1 MGEIKKGYKQ
11 TDIGVIPEDWNNV
24 TVEEIIKEISMGPF
38 GSDIKVSNFVSEG
51 IPVLNGYSVSDKC
64 LKDDFSNYVTPEKAK
79 SLKKAVAKRGDVV
92 VTHRGTIGQ
101 ISYIP
106 SNSLYKS
113 YVISQSQFR
122 VTLDKLKVIPSY
134 IVLYFHSEKGQ
145 STIQESKGHT
155 GVPAIAQPTTTFRKF
170 IIPLPSL
177 AQQITIVNTL
187 SDVDNLIAALDKKI
201 TKKQQIKQ
209 GAMQQLLTGKKRL
222 PGFRGNSGFKHTEL
236 GLIPEDWEVIE
247 LGEVSSN
254 IGYGV
259 GAAAISYDG
268 ENKYIRITDIDE
280 RTRKFSPSPL
290 SSPTFF
296 LDSFHVNEGDILFAR
311 TGASVGKSYLYNK
324 NDGRLI
330 FAGFLIRFNIVN
342 AIPEYVYYHTF
353 TRKYNEW
360 ILAESARTGQPGV
373 NVEQLKSFQ
382 IPFPKDLA
390 EQTAIAQ
397 VLTDMDNE
405 ISQLEADRNKYEQ
418 IKAGMMQQLLTGK
431 IRLT

>member
-1 MGEIKKGYKQ
+1 MEKINQGYKQ
-11 TDIGVIPEDWNNV
+11 TDIGIIPGDWDVLNIRHLGRFSKGSGISRAESQTGEIPSIRYGEIYTTHNDYIKDFHSFISV
-24 TVEEIIKEISMGPF
+24 SVAKNARKLKTGDLLFTASGETKEEIGKCVAFIDNIEAYAGGDILIISPENRFNSLLLGFLLNAPYVVKQKANK
-38 GSDIKVSNFVSEG
+38 GQGDAVVHITKDALSDIVIALPKETSEQ
-51 IPVLNGYSVSDKC
+51 
-64 LKDDFSNYVTPEKAK
+64 T
-79 SLKKAVAKRGDVV
+79 
-92 VTHRGTIGQ
+92 
-101 ISYIP
+101 
-106 SNSLYKS
+106 
-113 YVISQSQFR
+113 
-122 VTLDKLKVIPSY
+122 
-134 IVLYFHSEKGQ
+134 
-145 STIQESKGHT
+145 
-155 GVPAIAQPTTTFRKF
+155 AIAT
-170 IIPLPSL
+170 
-177 AQQITIVNTL
+177 AL
-187 SDVDNLIAALDKKI
+187 SDVDALITALNKKI

-222 PGFRGNSGFKHTEL
+222 PGFSGNSGFKQTEL

-247 LGEVSSN
+247 LGEISAN

-360 ILAESARTGQPGV
+360 ILSESARTGQPGV

-382 IPFPKDLA
+382 IPFPKDFA

-397 VLTDMDNE
+397 VLTDMDDE
-405 ISQLEADRNKYEQ
+405 IVHLEADRYKYYQ

-431 IRLT
+431 IRLIN

>member
-1 MGEIKKGYKQ
+1 MGEIKQGYKQ
-11 TDIGVIPEDWNNV
+11 TEFGLIPEDW
-24 TVEEIIKEISMGPF
+24 EIRTIGEVAKITTGRKNTEDKIDYGTFPF
-38 GSDIKVSNFVSEG
+38 YVRSQIIEKINSYSFDCEGVLTAGDGVGTGKVFHY
-51 IPVLNGYSVSDKC
+51 INGKF
-64 LKDDFSNYVTPEKAK
+64 DFHQRVYLIYKFDNKLFGKYFYWFFSRSFYDRMNQLTAK
-79 SLKKAVAKRGDVV
+79 SSVDSVRREMIADMPIIL
-92 VTHRGTIGQ
+92 
-101 ISYIP
+101 P
-106 SNSLYKS
+106 
-113 YVISQSQFR
+113 
-122 VTLDKLKVIPSY
+122 TLA
-134 IVLYFHSEKGQ
+134 EQ
-145 STIQESKGHT
+145 T
-155 GVPAIAQPTTTFRKF
+155 AIAT
-170 IIPLPSL
+170 
-177 AQQITIVNTL
+177 AL

-222 PGFRGNSGFKHTEL
+222 PGFSGNSKFKQTEL
-236 GLIPEDWEVIE
+236 GLIPEDWDVIE
-247 LGEVSSN
+247 LGEISAN
-254 IGYGV
+254 IGYGL

-360 ILAESARTGQPGV
+360 ILSESARTGQPGV

-382 IPFPKDLA
+382 IPFPKDFA

-431 IRLT
+431 VRLMVND